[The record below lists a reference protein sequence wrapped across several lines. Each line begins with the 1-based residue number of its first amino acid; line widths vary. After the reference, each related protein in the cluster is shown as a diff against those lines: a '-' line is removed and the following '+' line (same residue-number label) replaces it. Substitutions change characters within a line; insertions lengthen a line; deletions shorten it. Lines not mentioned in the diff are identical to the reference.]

1 MIKIR
6 VQRNGHPSGGDQDLI
21 VERDESLRGCPIMLR
36 IINNDDR
43 AQHVWLTELEAIELV
58 SYICRALA
66 SR

>member
-6 VQRNGHPSGGDQDLI
+6 VQRNSHPSGDTDLL
-21 VERDESLRGCPIMLR
+21 VERDESLHGCSIMLR
-36 IINNDDR
+36 LINHDNNV
-43 AQHVWLTELEAIELV
+43 QHIWLTELEAIELV